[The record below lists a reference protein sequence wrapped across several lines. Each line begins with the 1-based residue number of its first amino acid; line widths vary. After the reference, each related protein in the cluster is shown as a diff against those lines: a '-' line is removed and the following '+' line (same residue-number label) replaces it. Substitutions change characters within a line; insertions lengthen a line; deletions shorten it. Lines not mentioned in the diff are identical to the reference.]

1 MRRLESLRG
10 KRMAVKRKKTT
21 IFIRRNRDTLIAY
34 GIMLVVLV
42 LFAANQNDFFTRY
55 GPQSIFN
62 QMITLAIAALAQ
74 TLVVLTSGIDL
85 SVGAMIGL
93 TNSIAATIMDPMAQ
107 FAGGK
112 LAGVLLT
119 MVIVL
124 ATGALAGFL
133 NGLIIVFFRLQ
144 PIIVTLATAS
154 VFTGI
159 ALYIRPTPGGKVPY
173 EYTQFFA
180 GRLFGYIPSSAVV
193 LAFFIFAVWI
203 PLRRS
208 RLGQSIYAIGGGEYS
223 AFVTGIDVNRTK
235 LWVYTLSGLFSACA
249 GLLLTAQ
256 TASGDPLGSELFTL
270 NSIAAVVLGGT
281 ALTGG
286 KGGYVGSV
294 AGAVIL
300 SLVLGLL
307 IFWGVPSFYQNGVQ
321 GIILI
326 LALSVG
332 VLQKLWKKRK
342 AITD

>member
-1 MRRLESLRG
+1 MVAKG
-10 KRMAVKRKKTT
+10 KKITVFA
-21 IFIRRNRDTLIAY
+21 RRNKETIIAY
-34 GIMLVVLV
+34 LIMLIVLA

-74 TLVVLTSGIDL
+74 TLVVLTAGIDL
-85 SVGAMIGL
+85 SIGAMIGL
-93 TNSIAATIMDPMAQ
+93 TNSIAATIMDPVAQ
-107 FAGGK
+107 FVGSEALGM
-112 LAGVLLT
+112 LLT
-119 MVIVL
+119 IVIVL
-124 ATGALAGFL
+124 ILGALAGFI
-133 NGLIIVFFRLQ
+133 NGVIIVFARLQ

-173 EYTQFFA
+173 AYTAFFT
-180 GRLFGYIPSSAVV
+180 GRLFEYIPISAMV
-193 LAFFIFAVWI
+193 LAFFIVAVWI

-208 RLGQSIYAIGGGEYS
+208 RLGQSIYAIGGNEYS
-223 AFVTGIDVNRTK
+223 AFVSGINVDRTK
-235 LWVYTLSGLFSACA
+235 LWVYALSGLFSACA

-281 ALTGG
+281 ALYGG
-286 KGGYVGSV
+286 KGGFIGSV

-326 LALSVG
+326 LALSIG
-332 VLQKLWKKRK
+332 VLQNLWKKTQRK
-342 AITD
+342 HEVAKEGRT